1 MLMTV
6 IRSCREKQNKY
17 TKTCGFTVTLF
28 GVILLSACQS
38 NSQLSNT
45 TAGAK
50 SASAERPLQVNRSLD
65 GIQDVRWEITQIQG
79 QKAKYFHNQ
88 PYLQFSSA
96 QKQIR
101 GNTGCNELTGTY
113 VMDTGRSSVKMNA
126 RAGYFSCDTALVQE
140 AMLMDSLEDTVRFQ
154 VNGKQLTLQDKRGE
168 ILLRAEKK

>member
-50 SASAERPLQVNRSLD
+50 SASVERPLQVNRSLD

-79 QKAKYFHNQ
+79 QLSIFITSLIYNLVLHRSRFVV
-88 PYLQFSSA
+88 
-96 QKQIR
+96 IR
-101 GNTGCNELTGTY
+101 A
-113 VMDTGRSSVKMNA
+113 VMS
-126 RAGYFSCDTALVQE
+126 
-140 AMLMDSLEDTVRFQ
+140 
-154 VNGKQLTLQDKRGE
+154 
-168 ILLRAEKK
+168 